1 MLRVF
6 NYSQNAFIKTGAA
19 AAQKPSSLLLGTHV
33 NRVVTFSLLFFFT
46 PALTHLSLKA
56 PFDLI
61 RWKHEKELGF
71 VLMFLVELIA
81 DILRYSAETASNLST
96 FFFYPHF
103 GKKKKQCFRS

>member
-33 NRVVTFSLLFFFT
+33 NSVVTFSLPFFFFT

-71 VLMFLVELIA
+71 VLVFLVELIA
-81 DILRYSAETASNLST
+81 DILRYSTETDSNLST
-96 FFFYPHF
+96 FFFLP
-103 GKKKKQCFRS
+103 